1 VNRVAV
7 RPNWKNA
14 GLLVFKLAIS
24 AVMMVFLFSRI
35 PLESLV
41 TTLRHA
47 NRLVLVLA
55 WLMLLGSNL
64 LASFQWERL
73 LQAVDIRIPFWKV
86 CAYYHVGLFFNNFL
100 PAGIGMDVARV
111 MDASRYGP
119 NRAAAVSTVVMDRI
133 IGTVALA
140 GLALVT
146 TLPAIDRFHLS
157 LIYGALVVF
166 FASSVLLLWAVFHP
180 GLLPAIERLLAR
192 FGLGGLKPHLDE
204 LAARFQ
210 HFRGRRRLLAGLFV
224 VAVLVQLSRIA
235 VHVLVARALGIGTP
249 LTYFF
254 LFVPLLAVIVSLPI
268 SLNGIGVR
276 EGAGIILFGLV
287 GVQRAP
293 AFSLQ
298 FTTYLV
304 GVAVSLIGM
313 LIFLGRMPRRRAEA
327 RDLRRTT

>member
-1 VNRVAV
+1 VSAAWAKGGRRGVVLVVVKIALSI
-7 RPNWKNA
+7 
-14 GLLVFKLAIS
+14 GLMA
-24 AVMMVFLFSRI
+24 FLFTRI
-35 PLESLV
+35 PLASLS
-41 TTLRHA
+41 TTLRQA
-47 NRLVLVLA
+47 DPTLLGLA
-55 WLMLLGSNL
+55 WLTLLGSNL

-73 LQAVDIRIPFWKV
+73 LQAVDTRIPFWKV

-111 MDASRYGP
+111 MDASRSAP
-119 NRAAAVSTVVMDRI
+119 TRAAAVSTVVMDRI

-140 GLALVT
+140 GVALVT
-146 TLPAIDRFHLS
+146 TIPAIDRFHLGV
-157 LIYGALVVF
+157 IYAAVVGFFLV
-166 FASSVLLLWAVFHP
+166 SVLVLWAVFHP
-180 GLLPAIERLLAR
+180 GLLPAIERVLAR
-192 FGLGGLKPHLDE
+192 VGLGGLKPGLDE
-204 LAARFQ
+204 MAARFQ
-210 HFRGRRRLLAGLFV
+210 HFRDRRKLLVGLLV
-224 VAVLVQLSRIA
+224 VAMVVQLSRIG
-235 VHVLVARALGIGTP
+235 VHVLVARALGISTP

-268 SLNGIGVR
+268 SLNGIGLR

-287 GVQRAP
+287 GVDRTR

-304 GVAVSLIGM
+304 GVAVSLIGV